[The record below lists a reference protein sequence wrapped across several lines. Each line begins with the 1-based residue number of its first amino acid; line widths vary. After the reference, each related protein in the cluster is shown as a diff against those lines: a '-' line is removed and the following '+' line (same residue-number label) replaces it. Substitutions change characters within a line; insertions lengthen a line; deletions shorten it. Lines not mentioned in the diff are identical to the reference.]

1 VENVLSLL
9 GQDPL
14 TGEGD
19 ALTRCAVASA
29 RTMAAHASALLQQT
43 IITPYPRA
51 RRSELMLSPYFDRAR
66 SGPWS
71 KMGLEGSRDK
81 ACGLGPVW
89 EMEAIR
95 PCKLG
100 ISS

>member
-1 VENVLSLL
+1 MISELSLPKP
-9 GQDPL
+9 G
-14 TGEGD
+14 GH
-19 ALTRCAVASA
+19 V
-29 RTMAAHASALLQQT
+29 
-43 IITPYPRA
+43 
-51 RRSELMLSPYFDRAR
+51 LSPYFDRAR

-81 ACGLGPVW
+81 ACKLGPVRK
-89 EMEAIR
+89 MEAIR

>member
-1 VENVLSLL
+1 VLSL
-9 GQDPL
+9 
-14 TGEGD
+14 
-19 ALTRCAVASA
+19 
-29 RTMAAHASALLQQT
+29 
-43 IITPYPRA
+43 
-51 RRSELMLSPYFDRAR
+51 YFDRAR

-81 ACGLGPVW
+81 ACKLGPVRK
-89 EMEAIR
+89 MEVIR